1 MAEIIWSE
9 PALADL
15 DAIADYIA
23 LENPVAASELVKRIF
38 GHIEQLV
45 DHPESGSRP
54 QELGKSRY
62 RQIVEPPCRVFYR
75 YDGHKVFIL
84 HVSCVRNDC
93 SARASLPNA
102 PSKQRPN
109 NSFKPRPLRGLDF
122 ALMCIASL
130 GRVRRPA

>member
-1 MAEIIWSE
+1 MAEIVWSE

-23 LENPVAASELVKRIF
+23 LENPVAASVLVKRIF

-84 HVSCVRNDC
+84 HVMRSERLLRKGQL
-93 SARASLPNA
+93 AKR
-102 PSKQRPN
+102 SKQA
-109 NSFKPRPLRGLDF
+109 KT
-122 ALMCIASL
+122 
-130 GRVRRPA
+130 